1 MLKHI
6 SFFQGRECDISE
18 YIPFDTNDEVEWFFT
33 PESESDKAV
42 QAYEDRLEG
51 LTNYFNGEPDHSKR
65 AFITIND
72 DLT

>member
-18 YIPFDTNDEVEWFFT
+18 YIPFDNNDDVEWFFT
-33 PESESDKAV
+33 SENKSDKAL
-42 QAYEDRLEG
+42 QAYEDRYEG
-51 LTNYFNGEPDHSKR
+51 MTNYLLGEPDYSKR